1 MLYFFLAV
9 DRNQKTKNS
18 KTNAKHVFYLSAEFL
33 MGRSLTNAV
42 GNLKLEDAYGE
53 AVKVR
58 MSLVFFAVGKN
69 SSHALSRATKTATSF
84 PSHLSRSHLHTQ
96 TKNNSHL
103 AMTSRPSLMPSRT
116 PPWAMEVGSF
126 AFFAFFQFSSSSSRP
141 REKERKQTHLILFL
155 SFHPP
160 PPTPPHTPTPPPHHP
175 TTHTPP
181 GLGRLAA
188 CFLDSMATLDLPG
201 WGYGIRYKYGMFKQ
215 ALDSQGRQQELP
227 DIWLTDGNPWEVRR
241 DGVVSEVGYYGAVDP
256 KTGKWNPGEVVLAQA
271 YDTPIPGFGTKT
283 MGNLRLWEALPS
295 GGDLD
300 LTAFN
305 EGRFVDAAAAA
316 RRASEISAVLYPNDA
331 TEEGKELRLKQQY
344 FFVSASLQDVLSRHA
359 AGKRFWRDFSVFE
372 REKEKKKRGG
382 ERKNTS
388 TSTS

>member
-1 MLYFFLAV
+1 
-9 DRNQKTKNS
+9 
-18 KTNAKHVFYLSAEFL
+18 
-33 MGRSLTNAV
+33 
-42 GNLKLEDAYGE
+42 
-53 AVKVR
+53 
-58 MSLVFFAVGKN
+58 
-69 SSHALSRATKTATSF
+69 
-84 PSHLSRSHLHTQ
+84 
-96 TKNNSHL
+96 
-103 AMTSRPSLMPSRT
+103 
-116 PPWAMEVGSF
+116 
-126 AFFAFFQFSSSSSRP
+126 
-141 REKERKQTHLILFL
+141 
-155 SFHPP
+155 
-160 PPTPPHTPTPPPHHP
+160 
-175 TTHTPP
+175 
-181 GLGRLAA
+181 
-188 CFLDSMATLDLPG
+188 MATLDLPG

-359 AGKRFWRDFSVFE
+359 AGKRFWRDLSVFE
-372 REKEKKKRGG
+372 R
-382 ERKNTS
+382 
-388 TSTS
+388 